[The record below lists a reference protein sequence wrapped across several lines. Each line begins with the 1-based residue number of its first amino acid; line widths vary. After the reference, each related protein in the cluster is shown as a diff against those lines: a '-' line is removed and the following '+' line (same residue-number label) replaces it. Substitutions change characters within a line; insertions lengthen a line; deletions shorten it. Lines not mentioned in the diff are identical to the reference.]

1 MRSLGAFVGHIAHA
15 VRSDPRRVAT
25 TARTREIRREVEE
38 EARPDGLVLR
48 RTTIEEIEVPAPHRE
63 A

>member
-15 VRSDPRRVAT
+15 VRSDPRGGARG
-25 TARTREIRREVEE
+25 RTREIRREVEE
-38 EARPDGLVLR
+38 EARPDGIVLR
-48 RTTIEEIEVPAPHRE
+48 RTTIEEIEVPAPRRD